1 MDYFEKNQNEVE
13 AKLRKNLII
22 GLKQMG
28 VGIWAFAVV
37 ITAVFAFNEG
47 APVVYIVAG
56 IIAIIGAIVAAVLA
70 YKVKDW

>member
-1 MDYFEKNQNEVE
+1 MDYFEKNQKEVE

-28 VGIWAFAVV
+28 VGLWAFAVI
-37 ITAVFAFNEG
+37 ITAVFAFNQG
-47 APVVYIVAG
+47 APVLFIITG